1 MFPIDVDARLQTL
14 AGVSLLHSSRLIR
27 WSDEDLRFE
36 SIDRDTFEST
46 AFADLDPHFG
56 RLMRWMLFASGAE
69 FLGKGLCLAH
79 GIDLRQSQKAPNY
92 PPCQLKHDVADW
104 IEAASEDPWKHGSF
118 PVTHF
123 GQLGQLTKGKG
134 GKPAHF
140 ERLVK
145 KTKASVDEKKL
156 LLASYRLLTMTIRNR
171 DAHAYIP
178 NVRDSHFW
186 LVQDVF
192 MPALNLLVKWIPN
205 GGGQR
210 LRDWRSTTSEFI
222 QSLT

>member
-1 MFPIDVDARLQTL
+1 MFPIHTDARLQIL

-27 WSDEDLRFE
+27 WSDEHLRFE
-36 SIDRDTFEST
+36 PTDHETFEAT
-46 AFADLDPHFG
+46 AFSDLDPCFG

-69 FLGKGLCLAH
+69 FIGKGLCLAH
-79 GIDLRQSQKAPNY
+79 GIDLRTAQRVPNY
-92 PPCQLKHDVADW
+92 PLTPHDVADW
-104 IEAASEDPWKHGSF
+104 LGAVSEDRWKTTSI

-134 GKPAHF
+134 DATAHF

-145 KTKASVDEKKL
+145 KTKASGDEKRL
-156 LLASYRLLTMTIRNR
+156 LFASYRLLTMTIRNR
-171 DAHAYIP
+171 DAHAYVP

-186 LVQDVF
+186 IVQDVF

-205 GGGQR
+205 GGGKR
-210 LRDWRSTTSEFI
+210 LGAWRSTTAQFI
-222 QSLT
+222 QTLK

>member
-1 MFPIDVDARLQTL
+1 MFPIDIDARLQIL

-36 SIDRDTFEST
+36 SIDRDSFEST

-79 GIDLRQSQKAPNY
+79 GIDLRTSQKAPNY
-92 PPCQLKHDVADW
+92 PPTQLKNDVADW
-104 IEAASEDPWKHGSF
+104 IEAVSEGPWKTGSF

-123 GQLGQLTKGKG
+123 GQLGQLTKGKD

-145 KTKASVDEKKL
+145 KTNASADEKKL
-156 LLASYRLLTMTIRNR
+156 LFASYRLLTMTIRNR
-171 DAHAYIP
+171 DAHAYVP
-178 NVRDSHFW
+178 NVRDNHFW
-186 LVQDVF
+186 MVQDVF

-205 GGGQR
+205 GGGKR
-210 LRDWRSTTSEFI
+210 LGDWRSTTGQFI
-222 QSLT
+222 QSLR

>member
-1 MFPIDVDARLQTL
+1 MFPIDIDARLQIL
-14 AGVSLLHSSRLIR
+14 AGVSLLHCSRLIR

-79 GIDLRQSQKAPNY
+79 GIDLRMSHNAPNY
-92 PPCQLKHDVADW
+92 PPSHPRHDVADW
-104 IEAASEDPWKHGSF
+104 IEAVSEDPWRTGSF

-123 GQLGQLTKGKG
+123 GQLGQLTKGTE

-140 ERLVK
+140 ESLVK
-145 KTKASVDEKKL
+145 KTNAGAEERKL
-156 LLASYRLLTMTIRNR
+156 LFASYRLLTMTVRNR
-171 DAHAYIP
+171 DAHAYVP

-186 LVQDVF
+186 MVQDVF
-192 MPALNLLVKWIPN
+192 MPALNLLVKWIPD
-205 GGGQR
+205 GGGRR
-210 LRDWRSTTSEFI
+210 LRDWRSTAGQFI
-222 QSLT
+222 QSLR